1 VRGAIWIGLRFQQPS
16 GQNQTLG
23 PKNMHI
29 TGHMPGRGTDA
40 QWLIPAGLLAMTAG
54 NYWMSQMTL
63 DISPGDVVWPRVVV
77 VAGLAAC
84 FAPANVAA

>member
-1 VRGAIWIGLRFQQPS
+1 
-16 GQNQTLG
+16 
-23 PKNMHI
+23 MHI